1 MVIKKQKKLD
11 GQDDEDA
18 SGMVA
23 AQDLQ
28 WKMKWEELHGM
39 SKTIETLKL
48 KVQGGK
54 PLSSEIRSFLLHG
67 GAEWSMNCQL
77 RIQGYVVLNALLI
90 TISFPFTGSTPSHP

>member
-1 MVIKKQKKLD
+1 MKSAAESQKKTLAMVIKKPKKLD

-28 WKMKWEELHGM
+28 WKMEWGELHGM

-48 KVQGGK
+48 EVQSGK
-54 PLSSEIRSFLLHG
+54 PLSSEI
-67 GAEWSMNCQL
+67 
-77 RIQGYVVLNALLI
+77 
-90 TISFPFTGSTPSHP
+90 